1 MSTESLGKLV
11 AAFPGM
17 VKLDEPMSLHTSFRI
32 GGPADALVTPTT
44 IPELKQVLRFCQEY
58 QLPFVVIGN
67 GSNLLIRDGG
77 IRAVV
82 IKIAGAMSTVTLTA
96 TGLIVEAGISLA
108 AVARTAVEAG
118 LGGLEFAAGIPGSLG
133 GAVMMNAGAYGGEMR
148 DVVERVWA
156 LDSFGWEHVLAKE
169 QLEFGYRHS
178 ALMERHLIA
187 TKVELCLSAR
197 DPAESQAL
205 IVDLAARRREK
216 QPLQLPSAGS
226 VFKRPPGHY
235 AGALIQQAGL
245 MGKRI
250 GGAEVSTLHAG
261 FIVNAGNA
269 TAADVEN
276 LIHHVQATVLQKFGV
291 SLETEVRIMG
301 EKCGL

>member
-1 MSTESLGKLV
+1 MSTESLGRLV
-11 AAFPGM
+11 AEFPGM
-17 VKLDEPMSLHTSFRI
+17 VKLDEPMSRHTSFRI

-58 QLPFVVIGN
+58 QLPTVVIGN
-67 GSNLLIRDGG
+67 GSNLLVKDSG

-96 TGLIVEAGISLA
+96 TGLIAEVGISLA
-108 AVARTAVEAG
+108 SLARTAVEAG

-148 DVVERVWA
+148 DVVKQVWA
-156 LDSFGWEHVLAKE
+156 FDVHGDEHVLTKE
-169 QLEFGYRHS
+169 QLDFGYRHS
-178 ALMERHLIA
+178 ALMDRQLIA
-187 TKVELCLSAR
+187 AKVELCLPDK
-197 DPAESQAL
+197 DPIESQA
-205 IVDLAARRREK
+205 IIADLAARRREK

-235 AGALIQQAGL
+235 AGALIEQAGL

-261 FIVNAGNA
+261 FIVNVGNA
-269 TAADVEN
+269 TAADVEE
-276 LIHHVQATVLQKFGV
+276 LIRLVQATVLQRFGV
-291 SLETEVRIMG
+291 SLETEVRVIG
-301 EKCGL
+301 E